1 MAGGL
6 MQLVAYG
13 AQDIYLTGNPQITF
27 FKIVYRRHT
36 NFAIEAIEQS
46 CNGQI
51 DFGKKVHCVISR
63 NGDLVHRMILE
74 VTLPALSQTQNSA
87 TWQGY
92 VNSLG
97 HCLLKSVKLSIGGQ
111 QIDRHYSEWLEI
123 WNELTI
129 SAEHRQSFNEAIGK
143 YESDVSLESNAT
155 SARTYYIPLQFW
167 FNRNPG
173 LALPLIALQYH
184 EVTVDIEF
192 RGIRELVRSDVS
204 IVNPLDSTG
213 AAASITD
220 ASLWVDY
227 IYLDTDERRRFAQTS
242 HEYLIEQVQIMGPES
257 IDTGHTNYNATLN
270 FNHPVK
276 ELIWTITTDD
286 NSQISSN
293 EGNKILNFSSST
305 GGDTFGTAKISF
317 NGSDRMKARKA
328 SYFRIVQPLSH
339 HTKPPTKHIYVY
351 SFGLSP
357 EQHQPSG
364 TCNMSRIDTSVLH
377 LDFNGVTTVAS
388 KLRVFCTNYNVLR
401 VMSGMGGVAYSN

>member
-1 MAGGL
+1 

-36 NFAIEAIEQS
+36 NFAIEAIEQT
-46 CNGQI
+46 CNGRI
-51 DFGKKVHCVISR
+51 DFGKKVCCVISR
-63 NGDLVHRMILE
+63 NGDLAHRMILE
-74 VTLPALSQTQNSA
+74 VTLPALSQSQNSA

-92 VNSLG
+92 VNSVG
-97 HCLLKSVKLSIGGQ
+97 HCLLKTVKLSIGGQ
-111 QIDRHYSEWLEI
+111 QIDKHYSEWFEI

-129 SAEHRQSFNEAIGK
+129 SAEHRQAFHESIGK
-143 YESDVSLESNAT
+143 YDSDVSLESNAT

-192 RGIRELVRSDVS
+192 RDLRELVRSDVS
-204 IVNPLDSTG
+204 IINPLDSTG
-213 AAASITD
+213 ATPSITD

-242 HEYLIEQVQIMGPES
+242 HEYLIEQVQFMGSES
-257 IDTGHTNYNATLN
+257 IDTGHTTHRAVLN
-270 FNHPVK
+270 LNHPIK
-276 ELIWTITTDD
+276 ECIWTITTDS

-293 EGNKILNFSSST
+293 NGNKLLNFSSAAGSE
-305 GGDTFGTAKISF
+305 TFGTAKFTF
-317 NGSDRMKARKA
+317 NGADRMKDRKA
-328 SYFRIVQPLSH
+328 SYFRVVQPLHH
-339 HTKPPTKHIYVY
+339 HTRAPNKHIYVY
-351 SFGLSP
+351 SFGLNP

-364 TCNMSRIDTSVLH
+364 TCNMSRIDTAILH
-377 LDFNGVTTVAS
+377 LNFTGVTTVAS
-388 KLRVFCTNYNVLR
+388 KLKVFATNYNILR
-401 VMSGMGGVAYSN
+401 VMNGMGGVAYSN